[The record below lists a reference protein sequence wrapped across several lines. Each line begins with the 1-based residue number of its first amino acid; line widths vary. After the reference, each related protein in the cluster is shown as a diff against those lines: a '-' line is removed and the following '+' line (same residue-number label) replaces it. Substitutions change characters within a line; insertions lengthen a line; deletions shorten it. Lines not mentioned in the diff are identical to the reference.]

1 MRLKALCIL
10 ACLWPLWVWAAPY
23 SSPALERERLLKV
36 TLGTLK
42 KLHLEPQGP
51 PRLELEVQ
59 AQFKAQ
65 GKTLAKGATK
75 LKDGR
80 VAPSLTGQLGAQGFQ
95 TSGLKLTLA
104 LDPLAAPQEAELR
117 ETLAQALGQD
127 PKGEWLQLVAPGATP
142 PEPAPAPETTTD
154 GALAPEASSDL
165 GSAAAEATSD
175 QGRPSEP
182 AQPLA
187 ELPALEPS
195 SDEPDLTQG
204 QEGRSLV
211 KGALGWIW
219 IGAVLAL
226 GGLSLAWLLGKKA
239 KDPAKNLEKLN
250 QIPVEGEL
258 DFTELK
264 EFKGLFK
271 ETPAPGQDR
280 ESIKNDLCDL
290 LKVQPD
296 WARQLA
302 LDRGPRG
309 LVKLMGL
316 FGPQRSEAA
325 FAGAL
330 GPKRFQELLA
340 EAQGQAFSPEE
351 EGQMLME
358 LHQGFFLKKLKELK
372 QEAAAAQPAPE
383 SPKPTPAPA
392 PPAPPRASKKEEA
405 AALSFLADCSETE
418 IYRLIAG
425 ENPMIQALVLR
436 HWPGDG
442 AGLAKRLKDPLGLGQ
457 EQQKTRQ
464 ITQELLHQIAQG
476 LERRLKKERAV
487 VDPVVLGSLLDHL
500 EPLSPLDRE
509 AFLSQLEEK
518 DSKLGQTA
526 RAAFTALV
534 QLPQTD
540 QARLSAL
547 LRPIDPKLLAQG
559 LWGLDKSLQE
569 PILLSIAKEPRS
581 ALIKGLRGP
590 EPEQRQRHKARALLA
605 QALADLK

>member
-1 MRLKALCIL
+1 MRLKALCLL

-23 SSPALERERLLKV
+23 SSPTLERERLLKV
-36 TLGTLK
+36 TLGALK
-42 KLHLEPQGP
+42 KLHLEPQTP
-51 PRLELEVQ
+51 PQLELTAQ
-59 AQFKAQ
+59 GQFKPP
-65 GKTLAKGATK
+65 GKTFTKGAVK

-80 VAPSLTGQLGAQGFQ
+80 VTPSLAGQLGAQGFQ
-95 TSGLKLTLA
+95 TVGLKLTLT
-104 LDPLAAPQEAELR
+104 LSPLTVPQEAELR
-117 ETLAQALGQD
+117 GTLAQVLGQ
-127 PKGEWLQLVAPGATP
+127 PPQGEWLQLVAPGAPAALPPTP
-142 PEPAPAPETTTD
+142 EPTTQTPTLGTDATGDLEQPAEVPQTAVVLPSPEPAP
-154 GALAPEASSDL
+154 
-165 GSAAAEATSD
+165 GS
-175 QGRPSEP
+175 
-182 AQPLA
+182 
-187 ELPALEPS
+187 
-195 SDEPDLTQG
+195 PDLIQG
-204 QEGRSLV
+204 QEGRAQV
-211 KGALGWIW
+211 KGAVGWIW
-219 IGAVLAL
+219 VLAVLGL
-226 GGLSLAWLLGKKA
+226 GGLILAWLLGKKS

-250 QIPVEGEL
+250 QIPVDGEL

-271 ETPAPGQDR
+271 ETKGQGQDQ
-280 ESIKNDLCDL
+280 ESIKTDLCEL

-330 GPKRFQELLA
+330 GPKRFRELLA
-340 EAQGQAFSPEE
+340 EAQGQSFTAEE
-351 EGQMLME
+351 EGQLLME

-372 QEAAAAQPAPE
+372 QEAAASQPSPAAPQ
-383 SPKPTPAPA
+383 PPA
-392 PPAPPRASKKEEA
+392 PPAPPRASKKDEA
-405 AALSFLADCSETE
+405 AALSFLLDCSETE

-436 HWPGDG
+436 QWPGDG
-442 AGLAKRLKDPLGLGQ
+442 AGLAKRLKDPLGLSQ

-487 VDPVVLGSLLDHL
+487 VDPTLLGELLDQL

-509 AFLSQLEEK
+509 AFLAQLEEK

-526 RAAFTALV
+526 RAAFAALV

-540 QARLSAL
+540 PARLSAL

-559 LWGLDKSLQE
+559 LWGLDKALQE
-569 PILLSIAKEPRS
+569 PILLSISKEPRS
-581 ALIKGLRGP
+581 SLIKGLRGP

-605 QALADLK
+605 QALVDLK